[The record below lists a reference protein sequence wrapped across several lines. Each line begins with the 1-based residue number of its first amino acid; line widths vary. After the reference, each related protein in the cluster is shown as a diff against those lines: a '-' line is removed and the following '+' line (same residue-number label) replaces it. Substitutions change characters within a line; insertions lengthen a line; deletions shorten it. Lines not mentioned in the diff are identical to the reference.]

1 MTNPKKILVAMSGGV
16 DSSVAAA
23 LLAESGHQVVGVMMR
38 LWSDPSTENLCCT
51 PDSLAIARDICR
63 RIGIPFQAIDAVDP
77 FRERV
82 VQYFIESYR
91 QGQTPNPCV
100 ACNRYFRWDILQ
112 AKATE
117 IGATHLAS
125 GHYAR
130 LACDAS
136 GTVRLLRGVDPLK
149 DQSYV
154 LHGLSQAHLSK
165 AIFPLGAY
173 TKVEIREM
181 ARHYDLPVAERPDS
195 QDLCFVGQAGYRDF
209 LVRHA
214 PEVIHPGSIT
224 TPQGKVLGQ
233 HQGLAFYTIGQRKGL
248 GIAADQPYYVIS
260 KDIAHNTLVIGT
272 RRELGRRELTA
283 GNLNWISG
291 QPPTEPFQAT
301 VKIRY
306 KAQDIP
312 ALITPMEE
320 NGVYVQFERHL
331 RDITPGQAAVFY
343 QGDVCLGGGT
353 ILGNAEEA

>member
-1 MTNPKKILVAMSGGV
+1 
-16 DSSVAAA
+16 
-23 LLAESGHQVVGVMMR
+23 MMR

-51 PDSLAIARDICR
+51 PDSFAIARNICR
-63 RIGIPFQAIDAVDP
+63 LIGIPFQTIDAVDP

-91 QGQTPNPCV
+91 IGQTPNPCV
-100 ACNRYFRWDILQ
+100 ACNRYFRWDLLR

-117 IGATHLAS
+117 ISATHIAS

-130 LACDAS
+130 LKVES
-136 GTVRLLRGVDPLK
+136 NGQVQLLRGEDPDK

-154 LHGLSQAHLSK
+154 LHGLSQETLSSVV
-165 AIFPLGAY
+165 FPLGEY

-181 ARHYDLPVAERPDS
+181 ARAFDLPVAERPDS

-214 PEVIHPGSIT
+214 PEVIHPGPIT
-224 TPQGKVLGQ
+224 NLQGEILGE

-248 GIAADQPYYVIS
+248 GISAEQPYYVLT
-260 KDIAHNTLVIGT
+260 KDVAHNTLVIAT
-272 RRELGRRELTA
+272 RQELGRRELMA

-291 QPPTEPFQAT
+291 EPPSESFPAA

-306 KAQDIP
+306 KTQDVP
-312 ALITPMEE
+312 AHITPLD
-320 NGVYVQFERHL
+320 GKRAHVLFEHPL

-343 QGDVCLGGGT
+343 RGEVCLGGGT
-353 ILGNAEEA
+353 ILPDSH